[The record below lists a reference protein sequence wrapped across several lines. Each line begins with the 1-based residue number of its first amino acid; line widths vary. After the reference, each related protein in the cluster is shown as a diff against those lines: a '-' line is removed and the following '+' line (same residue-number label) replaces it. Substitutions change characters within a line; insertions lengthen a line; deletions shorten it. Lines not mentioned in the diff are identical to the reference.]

1 MLETLGFEAMAVE
14 NSPIFLTIRDATFK
28 NAKKMIAESSLA
40 SLAMRYKPQDQTT
53 VFFAAARKP
62 GADREAKCLCEILVQ
77 KGIRVNHT
85 DEMNQTALFYAAR
98 QGHAET
104 IEFLL
109 SKGAD
114 PNVVDTNGETALF
127 YAVRKL
133 RTAAA
138 KALLDGGANLEVSNN
153 AGNTCMSVAPAAVFP
168 ALQEERTKRRL
179 YHDNSGPGPK
189 RRRTAMEGLRAW
201 ANEWPAKEPIPRSK
215 KVNYKQEDIIDK
227 NDSYAVLRTCPAECA
242 AQLRICEKIFV
253 ADHAQL
259 LQYEAWFSELS
270 PEEWCQG
277 VGVLANEA
285 GVAVE
290 AIKVVVRGK
299 MKNHFTL
306 PLVER
311 KSMSLAGYV
320 HARYAPKQE
329 ELSISH
335 VKVNERHMN
344 RGCGK
349 LLLAAAEEHSHR
361 LGWKCNQTYL
371 SVLKAN
377 ERARRCYTKAGFKF
391 ESSRSAS
398 WGKKEHSGSEWQ
410 RWKKVHK
417 HSIYD
422 KKAPVAQ

>member
-1 MLETLGFEAMAVE
+1 MPSLLNSEGAGHGLPDGIVE
-14 NSPIFLTIRDATFK
+14 VWDNKISGMTFV
-28 NAKKMIAESSLA
+28 NLSRSA
-40 SLAMRYKPQDQTT
+40 PP
-53 VFFAAARKP
+53 AAA
-62 GADREAKCLCEILVQ
+62 
-77 KGIRVNHT
+77 
-85 DEMNQTALFYAAR
+85 
-98 QGHAET
+98 
-104 IEFLL
+104 
-109 SKGAD
+109 
-114 PNVVDTNGETALF
+114 
-127 YAVRKL
+127 
-133 RTAAA
+133 
-138 KALLDGGANLEVSNN
+138 
-153 AGNTCMSVAPAAVFP
+153 
-168 ALQEERTKRRL
+168 
-179 YHDNSGPGPK
+179 
-189 RRRTAMEGLRAW
+189 
-201 ANEWPAKEPIPRSK
+201 
-215 KVNYKQEDIIDK
+215 
-227 NDSYAVLRTCPAECA
+227 
-242 AQLRICEKIFV
+242 
-253 ADHAQL
+253 
-259 LQYEAWFSELS
+259 
-270 PEEWCQG
+270 EWCQN
-277 VGVLANEA
+277 VGVIADEA

-290 AIKVVVRGK
+290 AIKAVVAGQRPH
-299 MKNHFTL
+299 HFTL
-306 PLVER
+306 PLVEL